1 MKNKDDMETK
11 REITFS
17 LSTPHWIID
26 TFCDGAQSYFLKK
39 QKWDTEIQRLKEFE
53 YQWVIYAPPSPSQWL
68 INSWTVLL
76 PSVLQD
82 TWTNNI
88 LMMDLVKHINKYCHF
103 EKQEF
108 YYISVCYILMTY
120 CYERFRDIPYLRFL
134 WNYGSG
140 KSRALDCIWYLC
152 YLPVLT
158 SGNISVAGL
167 FRVIDMTGGTLVI
180 DEADFWFSDTQS
192 EMIKILNNGYK
203 KWAAVLRAD
212 GDNYEPTAYKVFC
225 PKLIA
230 WRKEFTDKATES
242 RCLTSLMQRSSRT
255 DIPSSLWEM
264 FEKESLDFR
273 NRLMKWRYDYY
284 FDTNPVDKK
293 IPGIEPRLN
302 QIIVP
307 LLSIVNNSKL
317 EEKII
322 AYLKYKQ
329 SWMRHSRRDTILGDI
344 LSIIITAS
352 ARHHTVYFKY
362 ISHELLQS
370 DGRYKVSE
378 RKIGAILKENLI
390 YSERTSTGTY
400 IDTQRYK
407 QILQNL
413 YIEHGLI
420 EST

>member
-1 MKNKDDMETK
+1 MKHKDDTEMK

-17 LSTPHWIID
+17 LCTPEYIID
-26 TFCDGAQSYFLKK
+26 TFSDGMQSFYLKK
-39 QKWDTEIQRLKEFE
+39 QKWKAEVQKLKEFE
-53 YQWVIYAPPSPSQWL
+53 YQWAIHMPPSPAQWL
-68 INSWTVLL
+68 ISSGTILL
-76 PSVLQD
+76 PSELQASG
-82 TWTNNI
+82 TNNM

-103 EKQEF
+103 QKQEF

-134 WNYGSG
+134 WNYWSG
-140 KSRALDCIWYLC
+140 KSRALDCIWHLC

-180 DEADFWFSDTQS
+180 DEADFGFSDTQS

-242 RCLTSLMQRSSRT
+242 RCLTSFMQRSRRQ

-264 FEKESLDFR
+264 FEKESLELR
-273 NRLMKWRYDYY
+273 NRLMKWRFDYY
-284 FDTNPVDKK
+284 FDTHPKDRK

-302 QIIVP
+302 QIIAP
-307 LLSIVNNSKL
+307 LLSIIDNPKL
-317 EEKII
+317 EEKILS
-322 AYLKYKQ
+322 YLKYKQ
-329 SWMRHSRRDTILGDI
+329 DGMRQSRRDTMLEI
-344 LSIIITAS
+344 S
-352 ARHHTVYFKY
+352 FK
-362 ISHELLQS
+362 
-370 DGRYKVSE
+370 
-378 RKIGAILKENLI
+378 
-390 YSERTSTGTY
+390 
-400 IDTQRYK
+400 
-407 QILQNL
+407 
-413 YIEHGLI
+413 
-420 EST
+420 